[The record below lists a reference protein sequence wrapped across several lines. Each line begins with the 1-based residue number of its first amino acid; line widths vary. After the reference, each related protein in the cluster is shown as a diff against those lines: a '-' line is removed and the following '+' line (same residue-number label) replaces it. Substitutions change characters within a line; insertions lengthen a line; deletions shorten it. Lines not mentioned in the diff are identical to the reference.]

1 MEVDTTHYLIEKY
14 PLGRSFKCHS
24 DLLFKSNKATL
35 LTSFYREIILYW
47 KKTSCYDDWN
57 TFLYSVSI
65 SVVQCEYP
73 GRQNLYSFFMVF
85 WKKY

>member
-47 KKTSCYDDWN
+47 KKTSAMMTEIPSCI
-57 TFLYSVSI
+57 LS
-65 SVVQCEYP
+65 Q
-73 GRQNLYSFFMVF
+73 
-85 WKKY
+85 